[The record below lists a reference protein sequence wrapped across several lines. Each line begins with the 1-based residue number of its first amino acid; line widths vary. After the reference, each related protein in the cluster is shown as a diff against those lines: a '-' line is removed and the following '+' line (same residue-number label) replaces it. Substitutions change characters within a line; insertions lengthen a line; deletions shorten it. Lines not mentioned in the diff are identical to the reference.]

1 MRKQLLLAM
10 LTICICV
17 PVSNAMEIGG
27 VMVEDSLNTD
37 NGVELKLNGAGIRSK
52 FIFDI
57 YIAELYL
64 EETAKT
70 TEDVIAATG
79 AKRMVM
85 HFLHKEVGKDKL
97 VGAWNEGFEGNT
109 DPEALPALNDR
120 IALFNN
126 LFVDVKK
133 GDEISLDY
141 SPEQGTAVTIGGQ
154 AKGVIPGKDFNDAL
168 LKIWLG
174 KKPVTKKLKSQLLGG

>member
-1 MRKQLLLAM
+1 MLAIIM
-10 LTICICV
+10 CV
-17 PVSNAMEIGG
+17 PASNAMEIGG
-27 VMVEDSLNTD
+27 VVVQESLKTD

-52 FIFDI
+52 FFFDI

-64 EETAKT
+64 EQSAKT
-70 TEDVIAATG
+70 TEDVVAAPG

-85 HFLHKEVGKDKL
+85 HFLHDEVGKDKL

-109 DPEALPALNDR
+109 DPETLPALKDR

-133 GDEISLDY
+133 GDQIILDY
-141 SPEQGTAVTIGGQ
+141 IPEQGTAVTIGGQ

-174 KKPVTKKLKSQLLGG
+174 KKPVTKKLKSKLLGG